1 MNIAFYIL
9 VILVATALWFL
20 CSFLFKPLGKFFTK
34 IFKDTKDI
42 INEQDEKEKEDKA
55 VNE

>member
-9 VILVATALWFL
+9 IILAAMVLWFL
-20 CSFLFKPLGKFFTK
+20 LSFLFKPLGKFLFR

-42 INEQDEKEKEDKA
+42 IEENDIKENKNER
-55 VNE
+55 

>member
-9 VILVATALWFL
+9 VILAATALWFL

-42 INEQDEKEKEDKA
+42 INEQDEKEKEDKE
-55 VNE
+55 VNG